1 MTAGGYAR
9 RDARGMSGGPE
20 LVMTRAGAT
29 AESRASSCRGMN
41 GVKAAA
47 TPAAGMKSATVKTA
61 SVKTAS
67 VEAASAPMK
76 ATPAAMKSAPAVTS
90 TAVTAATMTSAAA
103 SIGAACEQRGRCRD
117 CKDRGERQHD
127 VFATGGPQHFCS
139 PPDTQ

>member
-29 AESRASSCRGMN
+29 AESRAASCRGMN

-47 TPAAGMKSATVKTA
+47 TPAAGMKSAT
-61 SVKTAS
+61 VKTAS

-117 CKDRGERQHD
+117 CKDRGERQHG